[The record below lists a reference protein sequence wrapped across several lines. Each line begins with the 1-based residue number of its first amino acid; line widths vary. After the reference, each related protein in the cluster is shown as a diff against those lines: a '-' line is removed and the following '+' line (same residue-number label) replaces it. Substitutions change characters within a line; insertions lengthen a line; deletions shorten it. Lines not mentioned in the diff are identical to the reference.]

1 MYLRGTRHTGRMIAL
16 VVIIGIAAG
25 AVYFAQDNPVTVVT
39 PTPVPVNPTMT
50 ALAPEPTPLPQVEI
64 SRLFIPS
71 LGVQTPVIEIFRH
84 NHAWDL
90 SFLGNNAGHLEGTA
104 GLEETGNIVLAGHVE
119 RADGTR
125 GVFAEIGNL
134 ARRELIIL
142 QLPAEERR
150 YHVTEVRAAEPGE
163 LSVLYPTE
171 TDRITLITCSD
182 YDFLQGTYL
191 SRVVVIAE
199 RV

>member
-1 MYLRGTRHTGRMIAL
+1 MYMRGQRHTGRTIAL
-16 VVIIGIAAG
+16 VVILGIVAG
-25 AVYFAQDNPVTVVT
+25 AIYFAQDNPVIVST
-39 PTPVPVNPTMT
+39 PTAVPIDPTMT
-50 ALAPEPTPLPQVEI
+50 PLALAPTPLPQAQI
-64 SRLFIPS
+64 SHLFIPS
-71 LGVQTPVIEIFRH
+71 LGVQTPVVEIFRH

-104 GLEETGNIVLAGHVE
+104 GLDETGNIVLAGHVE

-125 GVFAEIGNL
+125 GIFAEIGNL
-134 ARRELIIL
+134 AEGELVIL
-142 QLPAEERR
+142 QLPTEERR
-150 YHVTEVRAAEPGE
+150 YHVTEVRAAEPGA

-171 TDRITLITCSD
+171 TARITLITCSD